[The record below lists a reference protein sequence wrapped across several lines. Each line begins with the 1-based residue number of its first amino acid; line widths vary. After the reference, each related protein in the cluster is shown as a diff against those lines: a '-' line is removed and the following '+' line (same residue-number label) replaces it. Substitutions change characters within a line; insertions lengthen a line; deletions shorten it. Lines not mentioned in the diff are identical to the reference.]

1 MMSNSFEIL
10 GFSHR
15 MFFSLILLLFF
26 SWKIKKIL
34 PIQRKW
40 SRPKIAKDKIQVAFT
55 EDNQTKSEV
64 RKKAEGE
71 RDRYRMALTNVRKV
85 WGLKPINQLKTH
97 QSLWKSELILQ
108 NVSFV
113 LVEYDRNSNFQAFL
127 LSNYIIIFKYAA
139 LCF

>member
-1 MMSNSFEIL
+1 M
-10 GFSHR
+10 
-15 MFFSLILLLFF
+15 
-26 SWKIKKIL
+26 KKKKIL

-113 LVEYDRNSNFQAFL
+113 LVEYDRNSNFEAFL